1 MPKGS
6 RRSAG
11 SRRLPGLPP
20 LRKRAWLAVGAV
32 VLGGAGA
39 VTAVTVAQGPEGTAA
54 SVAGKPVPT
63 VVRSVKLQGQ
73 GGERTVPQRATD
85 AFGMVGVTWDD
96 PRTVLDGT
104 VRVRTRS
111 VGTGQWSGWYTVDPH
126 NDDAPD
132 PGAEQGMR
140 GGSAPL
146 YVGPS
151 DGVQLKVVSAHG
163 ESGKLPEGMRLD
175 LVGDAAHGGSGHSG
189 GSDLAMAPAAF
200 AADAADGEESSS
212 ATPGEPTPTDTAT
225 GTTPDPSDTAVT
237 TESPSATASA
247 SQTTTPP
254 ATTSPSVSATPTKT
268 SPTATPSKSVT
279 PTPTSTRPVARP
291 STVAK
296 PAIVTRAG
304 WGADEKIR
312 EAGDPDYA
320 TDVTAVFVHH
330 TDTAVN
336 YDCSA
341 SASIVRS
348 VYAYHVQAEG
358 WRDIGY
364 NALVDRCG
372 KIFEG
377 RFGGIDLPVIGAHT
391 YGFNTR
397 SFGIAV
403 LGTYQVIDGKAA
415 TPISSQ
421 MLGSVAALAAWKL
434 GQYGV
439 NPNPGSKT
447 QTLTE
452 GASDSKPFVL
462 GKKYA
467 FNAISGHRDGFATA
481 CPGQNLYDKL
491 PTIRSYAAGPVA
503 KPTLGT
509 PTGATKS
516 GTTYYTKGA
525 MTVSWKTTTPTVLV
539 KRFEVLVDGAVKAT
553 ATPTATSAAITVP
566 TGAHTVAVRAV
577 HINNKTSV
585 SASLAVTGDTTKPTF
600 TTAPSVKIRNATV
613 STTSVPV
620 TVTWKAA
627 DNTVLKGSS
636 GTAPSVASFGATTT
650 SWSTAGKAG
659 SAVTYGLRATDM
671 AGNYTAASVSRTAA
685 IIQETSAVRTG
696 SWSAKSSSS
705 YLGGKSLTSS
715 SKNASLSWTF
725 TGRSVGWVV
734 SRASTSGQAYVYVDG
749 KKTATVDLKSSSTL
763 YRQTIWSTSWSTSAK
778 HTLKI
783 VVVGTSGRPAIT
795 TDGITYIK

>member
-1 MPKGS
+1 M
-6 RRSAG
+6 
-11 SRRLPGLPP
+11 
-20 LRKRAWLAVGAV
+20 
-32 VLGGAGA
+32 
-39 VTAVTVAQGPEGTAA
+39 TVAQGPEGTAA
-54 SVAGKPVPT
+54 AGAGKPVPT
-63 VVRSVKLQGQ
+63 VVRSVKLEGQ
-73 GGERTVPQRATD
+73 GGERTVPQRSTD
-85 AFGMVGVTWDD
+85 TFGLVGLTWDD
-96 PRTVLDGT
+96 PRSVLDGT
-104 VRVRTRS
+104 VQVRTRS
-111 VGTGQWSGWYTVDPH
+111 VATGQWSGWNTVDPH

-132 PGAEQGMR
+132 PGAEQHMR

-151 DGVQLKVVSAHG
+151 DGVQLKVVSASG
-163 ESGKLPEGMRLD
+163 ESGRLPDGMRLE
-175 LVGDAAHGGSGHSG
+175 LVGDASHGGSASG
-189 GSDLAMAPAAF
+189 SGLAMAPAAF
-200 AADAADGEESSS
+200 AEDAADGEESPST
-212 ATPGEPTPTDTAT
+212 TPGEPTATDTAT
-225 GTTPDPSDTAVT
+225 GTTPDPSATSGT
-237 TESPSATASA
+237 TESPSAPTSAPA

-254 ATTSPSVSATPTKT
+254 ATATTSASPTPTKA
-268 SPTATPSKSVT
+268 SPTATPTKST
-279 PTPTSTRPVARP
+279 SPSPSPSSTRPTAP
-291 STVAK
+291 ASTVAK
-296 PAIVTRAG
+296 PAIVSRAG

-330 TDTAVN
+330 TDTAVS

-348 VYAYHVQAEG
+348 IYAYHVQAEG

-364 NALVDRCG
+364 NALVDKCG
-372 KIFEG
+372 TIFEG
-377 RFGGIDLPVIGAHT
+377 RYGGIDLPVIGAHT

-415 TPISSQ
+415 TPITSQ

-434 GQYGV
+434 GQYKI

-452 GASDSKPFVL
+452 GASDSPPFKL
-462 GKKYA
+462 GTKYT

-503 KPTLGT
+503 TPTLGT

-516 GTTYYTKGA
+516 GSRYYTKGA
-525 MTVSWKTTTPTVLV
+525 MTVTWKTTTPAVLV
-539 KRFEVLVDGAVKAT
+539 KRFEVLVDGVVKAT
-553 ATPTATSAAITVP
+553 TTHTATSAAITVP
-566 TGAHTVAVRAV
+566 TGNHTVAVRAV

-600 TTAPSVKIRNATV
+600 TTAPAVRIRNATV
-613 STTSVPV
+613 SSTSVPV

-627 DNTVLKGSS
+627 DNTVLKSS
-636 GTAPSVASFGATTT
+636 SATTPSAATFAPTTT

-659 SAVTYGLRATDM
+659 SAVTYNLRATDL
-671 AGNYTAASVSRTAA
+671 AGNYSTASVSRTAA

-696 SWSAKSSSS
+696 SWSTKSSTS

-715 SKNASLSWTF
+715 SKNAGLTWTF

-749 KKTATVDLKSSSTL
+749 VKKATVELKSSSTL

-795 TDGITYIK
+795 TDGITYVK

>member
-1 MPKGS
+1 MPKGT
-6 RRSAG
+6 RRAEG
-11 SRRLPGLPP
+11 SRRLPGLPR
-20 LRKRAWLAVGAV
+20 LRGRAWLAVGAV

-54 SVAGKPVPT
+54 TGAGKPVPT
-63 VVRSVKLQGQ
+63 VVQSVELQGQ

-85 AFGMVGVTWDD
+85 TFGLVGVTWDD
-96 PRTVLDGT
+96 PRSVLDGT
-104 VRVRTRS
+104 VQVRTRS
-111 VGTGQWSGWYTVDPH
+111 VGTGRWSGWNTVDPH

-132 PGAEQGMR
+132 PGAEQNMR

-146 YVGPS
+146 WVGPS
-151 DGVQLKVVSAHG
+151 DGVQLRVVSAHG
-163 ESGKLPEGMRLD
+163 ESGRLPEGMRLA
-175 LVGDAAHGGSGHSG
+175 LVGDAAHGDSQSGTG
-189 GSDLAMAPAAF
+189 LAMAPAAF
-200 AADAADGEESSS
+200 EADAAGGEDSPST
-212 ATPGEPTPTDTAT
+212 TPGEPTPTDTAT
-225 GTTPDPSDTAVT
+225 GTTPDPSAGSGDTAT
-237 TESPSATASA
+237 ASPSASTSASQSATPPVTTTPSVNATPTKASPTASA
-247 SQTTTPP
+247 SK
-254 ATTSPSVSATPTKT
+254 SVSP
-268 SPTATPSKSVT
+268 TPS
-279 PTPTSTRPVARP
+279 STRPTAPASSV
-291 STVAK
+291 SK

-304 WGADEKIR
+304 WGANEKIR

-320 TDVTAVFVHH
+320 DKVNTVFVHH
-330 TDTAVN
+330 TDTAVS

-348 VYAYHVQAEG
+348 IYAYHVQAEH

-364 NALVDRCG
+364 NALVDKCG

-403 LGTYQVIDGKAA
+403 IGTYQVIDGKPA
-415 TPISSQ
+415 TPITSQ

-439 NPNPGSKT
+439 NPNPGKKT
-447 QTLTE
+447 QPLVE
-452 GASDSKPFVL
+452 GASDSTPFVK
-462 GKKYA
+462 GKTYT

-491 PTIRSYAAGPVA
+491 PTIRAYAAGPVA
-503 KPTLGT
+503 TPTLAA

-516 GTTYYTKGA
+516 GTTYYTKGSIT
-525 MTVSWKTTTPTVLV
+525 MSWRTTTPSMLV
-539 KRFEVLVDGAVKAT
+539 KRFEVLVDGVVKAT
-553 ATPTATSAAITVP
+553 AGRTATSAAVTVP
-566 TGAHTVAVRAV
+566 TGKHTVAVRAV

-585 SASLAVTGDTTKPTF
+585 SRSLAVTGDTTKPTF
-600 TTAPSVKIRNATV
+600 TTAPAVKIRNAAV
-613 STTSVPV
+613 SSTSVPV

-627 DNTVLKGSS
+627 DDTVLKSAS
-636 GTAPSVASFGATTT
+636 ATAPATATFGPTTT

-659 SAVTYGLRATDM
+659 SAVTYNLKATDM
-671 AGNYTAASVSRTAA
+671 AGNYATTSVSRTAA
-685 IIQETSAVRTG
+685 IIQETSATRTG
-696 SWSAKSSSS
+696 TWTSKSSGS
-705 YLGGKSLTSS
+705 YLGGKSLTSK
-715 SKNASLSWTF
+715 SKNASLTWTF

-749 KKTATVDLKSSSTL
+749 KKTATVDLKSSGTQ

-795 TDGITYIK
+795 TDGITYVK

>member
-1 MPKGS
+1 M
-6 RRSAG
+6 
-11 SRRLPGLPP
+11 
-20 LRKRAWLAVGAV
+20 
-32 VLGGAGA
+32 
-39 VTAVTVAQGPEGTAA
+39 TVAQSPEGTTTAA
-54 SVAGKPVPT
+54 SEAGKPVPT
-63 VVRSVKLQGQ
+63 VVRSVELKGQ

-85 AFGMVGVTWDD
+85 TFGLVGVTWDD
-96 PRTVLDGT
+96 PRSVLDGT
-104 VRVRTRS
+104 VQVRTRS
-111 VGTGQWSGWYTVDPH
+111 VATGQWSDWNTVDPH

-132 PGAEQGMR
+132 PDAEQGTR

-151 DGVQLKVVSAHG
+151 NGVQLKVVSAHG
-163 ESGKLPEGMRLD
+163 VSGKLPEGMRLA
-175 LVGDAAHGGSGHSG
+175 LVGDAAHGDSGTSGSG
-189 GSDLAMAPAAF
+189 LAMAPAAF
-200 AADAADGEESSS
+200 EADAAGGEDSPTATAGES
-212 ATPGEPTPTDTAT
+212 TPTDTAT
-225 GTTPDPSDTAVT
+225 GSTTPDPSATATATDT
-237 TESPSATASA
+237 ATASAPA
-247 SQTTTPP
+247 SQTTTP
-254 ATTSPSVSATPTKT
+254 TTGTSPSVSATPTKT
-268 SPTATPSKSVT
+268 ATPTATATKSAT
-279 PTPTSTRPVARP
+279 PTPTSTRPVAP
-291 STVAK
+291 SSTVAK

-320 TDVTAVFVHH
+320 DKVNAVFVHH
-330 TDTAVN
+330 TDTAVS
-336 YDCSA
+336 YDCSQ

-364 NALVDRCG
+364 NALVDKCG

-403 LGTYQVIDGKAA
+403 LGTYQVIDGKSA
-415 TPISSQ
+415 TPITSQ

-434 GQYGV
+434 GQYGI

-462 GKKYA
+462 GKTYS

-481 CPGQNLYDKL
+481 CPGQDLYDKL
-491 PTIRSYAAGPVA
+491 PTIRAYAAGPVA
-503 KPTLGT
+503 APTLGT

-525 MTVSWKTTTPTVLV
+525 MTVTWKTTTPAVLV

-553 ATPTATSAAITVP
+553 ATATATSAAITVP
-566 TGAHTVAVRAV
+566 TGKHTVAVRAV

-585 SASLAVTGDTTKPTF
+585 SASLAVTGDTTAPTF
-600 TTAPSVKIRNATV
+600 TTAPAVKIRNATV
-613 STTSVPV
+613 SNTSVPV

-636 GTAPSVASFGATTT
+636 GTAPSVASFGPTTT

-671 AGNYTAASVSRTAA
+671 AGNYGSASVSRTAA
-685 IIQETSAVRTG
+685 IIQETSAVKTG
-696 SWSAKSSSS
+696 TWSAKSSTS

-715 SKNASLSWTF
+715 SKNASLTWTF

-734 SRASTSGQAYVYVDG
+734 SRASTSGQAYIYVDG
-749 KKTATVDLKSSSTL
+749 KKTATVELKSAGTL